1 MPLTRPVLIAATSAG
16 SVDPLP
22 TLEGGSGARRSI
34 ILFALIGIAAYLL
47 ALLVTMPASVI
58 FPNAPWR
65 AGVAGTVWNGE
76 VGVAGGASFSWKM
89 APLRSLTS
97 LAFAADWKATGPD
110 TDLGGQMIRHIGGR
124 TVLDHVSGA
133 ADANLLRALQPNLP
147 FTCNLTLQVE
157 MQRIA
162 TGGGARMADG
172 KVTTD
177 PGSCRARNGGA
188 PVAVP
193 ALLISA
199 EHIGDKTTIRVAP
212 SAQRLKT
219 LMTAVLGEDGAL
231 DISMTPDGAAI
242 LPFVGLPGGARIQG
256 QM

>member
-1 MPLTRPVLIAATSAG
+1 MPLTRPGLIAATSAG

-22 TLEGGSGARRSI
+22 TLGEGSGARRSI
-34 ILFALIGIAAYLL
+34 ILFALIGIGAYLL

-58 FPNAPWR
+58 FRDATWR
-65 AGVAGTVWNGE
+65 TGVAGWNGE
-76 VGVAGGASFSWKM
+76 VGIAGGATFAWHM

-110 TDLGGQMIRHIGGR
+110 TDLGGQMLQHLGGR
-124 TVLDHVSGA
+124 TVLDHVSGS
-133 ADANLLRALQPNLP
+133 ADASLLRALQPNLP

-157 MQRIA
+157 MRRIA
-162 TGGGARMADG
+162 SGGGARMADG

-177 PGSCRARNGGA
+177 PGSCRAKSGGG

-193 ALLISA
+193 ALLITA
-199 EHIGDKTTIRVAP
+199 EHVGDRTTIRVAP

-219 LMTAVLGEDGAL
+219 LMTAVLSEDGAL
-231 DISMTPDGAAI
+231 DIAMTPEGAAI
-242 LPFVGLPGGARIQG
+242 LPFVGLPGGARVQG

>member
-1 MPLTRPVLIAATSAG
+1 MPLTRPGLIAATSAG

-22 TLEGGSGARRSI
+22 TLGEGSGARRSI
-34 ILFALIGIAAYLL
+34 ILFALIGIGAYLL

-58 FPNAPWR
+58 FPNGTWR
-65 AGVAGTVWNGE
+65 TGVAGTVWNGE
-76 VGVAGGASFSWKM
+76 VGVAGGASFSWRM

-97 LAFAADWKATGPD
+97 LAFAADWKATGPN
-110 TDLGGQMIRHIGGR
+110 TDLGGQMLRHIGGR
-124 TVLDHVSGA
+124 TVLDHVSGS

-147 FTCNLTLQVE
+147 FTCNLAMQIE

-162 TGGGARMADG
+162 VGGGARMADG

-177 PGSCRARNGGA
+177 PGSCRAKSNGG

-193 ALLISA
+193 ALLITS
-199 EHIGDKTTIRVAP
+199 EHVGDRTTVRVAP
-212 SAQRLKT
+212 SAQRMKT
-219 LMTAVLGEDGAL
+219 LLTAVLGEDGSL
-231 DISMTPDGAAI
+231 DISMTPDGAAV
-242 LPFVGLPGGARIQG
+242 LPFVGLPAGARVQG

>member
-1 MPLTRPVLIAATSAG
+1 
-16 SVDPLP
+16 
-22 TLEGGSGARRSI
+22 
-34 ILFALIGIAAYLL
+34 
-47 ALLVTMPASVI
+47 MPASVI

-110 TDLGGQMIRHIGGR
+110 TDLGGQMLRHIGGR

-177 PGSCRARNGGA
+177 PGSCRAKSGGG

-199 EHIGDKTTIRVAP
+199 EHVGDKTTIRVAP

-219 LMTAVLGEDGAL
+219 LMTAVLGEDGSL

>member
-1 MPLTRPVLIAATSAG
+1 
-16 SVDPLP
+16 
-22 TLEGGSGARRSI
+22 
-34 ILFALIGIAAYLL
+34 
-47 ALLVTMPASVI
+47 MPASVI

-76 VGVAGGASFSWKM
+76 VGVAGGASFSWEM

>member
-1 MPLTRPVLIAATSAG
+1 MPLTRPGLIAATSAG

-22 TLEGGSGARRSI
+22 TLQSGSGARRSI
-34 ILFALIGIAAYLL
+34 ILFVLLGIGAYLL

-58 FPNAPWR
+58 FKNRPWR
-65 AGVAGTVWNGE
+65 TGVAGTVWNGE
-76 VGVAGGASFSWKM
+76 VGVAGGATFAWHM

-110 TDLGGQMIRHIGGR
+110 TDLGGQMIAHLGGR

-133 ADANLLRALQPNLP
+133 ADASLLRALQPNLP
-147 FTCNLTLQVE
+147 FTCNLTMQVE
-157 MQRIA
+157 MQRVA
-162 TGGGARMADG
+162 SGGGERMAQG

-177 PGSCRARNGGA
+177 PGSCRARSGGA

-193 ALLISA
+193 ALLITA
-199 EHIGDKTTIRVAP
+199 EHVGQKTTIRVAP
-212 SAQRLKT
+212 NARRLQT
-219 LMTAVLGEDGAL
+219 LMTAVLDESGAL
-231 DISMTPDGAAI
+231 DIAMTPDGAAI
-242 LPFVGLPGGARIQG
+242 LPFVGLPAGVRVQG